1 MKDAVNNYLI
11 VTYKNLPNIEFI
23 CDRKGEI
30 RIKVSKIKERVAA
43 MLFSNQIY
51 ALSDSC
57 LYLFDDVGSKV
68 KSLTDFAPAI
78 EWYKTYCRENNMQV
92 VLPKLN

>member
-1 MKDAVNNYLI
+1 MKDSLNNYLI

-43 MLFSNQIY
+43 MLFSNKIY
-51 ALSDSC
+51 ALTDNC

-78 EWYKTYCRENNMQV
+78 EWYKKYSDEKNMQV
-92 VLPKLN
+92 VLPQA

>member
-11 VTYKNLPNIEFI
+11 VTYKNLPNTEFI

-30 RIKVSKIKERVAA
+30 RIKVSKIKERVVA
-43 MLFSNQIY
+43 MLCANRIY
-51 ALSDSC
+51 ALTDNC

-78 EWYKTYCRENNMQV
+78 EWYKKYSDENNMKV
-92 VLPKLN
+92 VLPQA